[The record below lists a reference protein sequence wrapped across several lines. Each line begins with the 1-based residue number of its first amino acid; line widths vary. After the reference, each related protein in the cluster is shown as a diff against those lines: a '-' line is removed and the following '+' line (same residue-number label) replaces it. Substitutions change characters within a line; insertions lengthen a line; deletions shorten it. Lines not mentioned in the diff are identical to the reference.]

1 MSLAIVI
8 GSEPEHITN
17 IQDTVS
23 ILKFTRT
30 LVSDG
35 AITLPNVYMNDS
47 PAEFNSEYVSK
58 IIDWY
63 TGIYT
68 LLTDPSA
75 LMDNSER
82 ELSFDEAVKY
92 LISNEAEEEISKI
105 QNRALDNI
113 VLVINQYLLSIESI
127 APPFTSLTDAERAK
141 LIALGTDGFCE
152 TMSKMMRMAMVI
164 TQESGRSL

>member
-1 MSLAIVI
+1 
-8 GSEPEHITN
+8 
-17 IQDTVS
+17 
-23 ILKFTRT
+23 
-30 LVSDG
+30 
-35 AITLPNVYMNDS
+35 
-47 PAEFNSEYVSK
+47 
-58 IIDWY
+58 
-63 TGIYT
+63 
-68 LLTDPSA
+68 
-75 LMDNSER
+75 MDNSER

-92 LISNEAEEEISKI
+92 LISDDAEQEIKQI